1 MSYTLANLVQKRVDQ
16 EPPPQFSLPFSL
28 EKDENDASGVLL
40 EGTSRNISLLAT
52 PSAPPWT
59 ALVEDSL
66 TRDAEPTFFPDEL
79 DDTIGLQWL
88 QEVYVSPIKGS
99 QHRKTRSLTRNEPR
113 KRSWPEP
120 SRESS
125 ALVQHLFQ
133 AGSVIVHRLRSWCKT
148 GYRRLRMNQWTL
160 NESGWLS
167 EPVFDLYKRRLR
179 CNIPIWIERSHQ
191 FMQQLR
197 LEAIQWHKQR
207 SWALEGTLTGL
218 LILSSK
224 PLRPQPTARGR
235 GSGAIWRRW
244 QLNWLEERARHQTRY
259 WDERINTLEEALRT
273 AYQRA
278 SYWHGELQ
286 RIQRHRSE
294 CKLRASR

>member
-16 EPPPQFSLPFSL
+16 EPPPQFALPFSL
-28 EKDENDASGVLL
+28 EKDENDVSGVLL
-40 EGTSRNISLLAT
+40 EGTSRNIPLLAT

-59 ALVEDSL
+59 ALVDDLS

-88 QEVYVSPIKGS
+88 QEVYASPIKGS
-99 QHRKTRSLTRNEPR
+99 RLRKTRSLTRNEPR
-113 KRSWPEP
+113 RHSWPET

-133 AGSVIVHRLRSWCKT
+133 AGSLIVHRLRSWCET
-148 GYRRLRMNQWTL
+148 GYRHLRTYKWTVEWL
-160 NESGWLS
+160 GWLS

-179 CNIPIWIERSHQ
+179 CNMPVWIERSHQ

-197 LEAIQWHKQR
+197 LEAIQWHQQR

-224 PLRPQPTARGR
+224 PLRPQPTCLGTWL
-235 GSGAIWRRW
+235 GS
-244 QLNWLEERARHQTRY
+244 
-259 WDERINTLEEALRT
+259 
-273 AYQRA
+273 
-278 SYWHGELQ
+278 
-286 RIQRHRSE
+286 
-294 CKLRASR
+294 